1 MKKHAILLIS
11 MLLIC
16 VISCNNK
23 NNNPSIVDS
32 NSDSIPMQDSTSV
45 QDSSM
50 VRIGTKMEKSGGVYL
65 LPCVVNGVKMNF
77 IFDTG
82 ASNVSISL
90 TEALFLLKNGYLE
103 DYDILGSSLSQV
115 ADGSIVENTEI
126 NLHSIEVNGIII
138 TDVKAV
144 VSNSIDAPLLLGQSA
159 IQKLG
164 KIEISGDSLY
174 IIRKGIS
181 QPQPKSKPQT
191 TSSVSPT
198 TTEMK
203 EPSFWRRTFE
213 KESVMMDYLN
223 RAYNLHKEGMTEL
236 ALSYC
241 GKAFEMKK
249 NSWKPDALRG
259 FIYYDIEDYGPAKNR
274 YEDYKELNK
283 KQETLYFENGDSLTY
298 KRSMCNLA
306 WAYCLHHDLRYYHD
320 GDYNRAIMISQ
331 QLLEMYPNYAIVIE
345 PMICAYADK
354 GEYEKATNWAK
365 KLLEMSEQKSSGY
378 FSLGYINAKQGRK
391 TEAIRYFEK
400 VLEIEPNNSGALNN
414 LSNIYYDINRPYA
427 IELKKRAARLG
438 DKNSRNW
445 LKENKIDW

>member
-1 MKKHAILLIS
+1 MKNCAILLIS
-11 MLLIC
+11 MLLIS
-16 VISCNNK
+16 VMSCND
-23 NNNPSIVDS
+23 NNIKSSIVDS

-50 VRIGTKMEKSGGVYL
+50 VRIGMKMEKSGGVYL

-259 FIYYDIEDYGPAKNR
+259 FIYYDIENYGRAKNR

-283 KQETLYFENGDSLTY
+283 KQETLYFENGDSLPY
-298 KRSMCNLA
+298 KGSMLRLA
-306 WAYCLHHDLRYYHD
+306 WAYEKNNQPD
-320 GDYNRAIMISQ
+320 NAIMISQ
-331 QLLEMYPNYAIVIE
+331 QLLEMYPNYALAIE
-345 PMICAYADK
+345 PMIYAYAIK

-365 KLLEMSEQKSSGY
+365 KLLEMPEQKPNGY
-378 FSLGYINAKQGRK
+378 FCLGYINATQGRK

-400 VLEIEPNNSGALNN
+400 VLEIEPNDSGALYN
-414 LSNIYYDINRPYA
+414 LSIIYYDINRPYA

-438 DKNSRNW
+438 FKNSINW
-445 LKENKIDW
+445 LKENNIDW

>member
-1 MKKHAILLIS
+1 MKKQAILLIS
-11 MLLIC
+11 MLLIS
-16 VISCNNK
+16 VMSCND
-23 NNNPSIVDS
+23 NNIKSSIVDS
-32 NSDSIPMQDSTSV
+32 NSDSIPMQDSTIV

-50 VRIGTKMEKSGGVYL
+50 VRIGMKMEKSGGVYL

-144 VSNSIDAPLLLGQSA
+144 VSNSIDAPLLLGQTA

-181 QPQPKSKPQT
+181 QPQPKSKPLT

-223 RAYNLHKEGMTEL
+223 RAYNLNKEDMNEL

-241 GKAFEMKK
+241 EKALEMKK
-249 NSWKPDALRG
+249 NSWKPYALLG
-259 FIYYDIEDYGPAKNR
+259 YIYYYK
-274 YEDYKELNK
+274 EDYKTAEDNYEEYRELNK

-298 KRSMCNLA
+298 EGAMWKLA
-306 WAYCLHHDLRYYHD
+306 WAYE
-320 GDYNRAIMISQ
+320 YNNQPDNAIMISQ
-331 QLLEMYPNYAIVIE
+331 RVLEIHPDYALAIK
-345 PMICAYADK
+345 PMIVAYCKK
-354 GEYEKATNWAK
+354 GEYEKADKWAK
-365 KLLEMSEQKSSGY
+365 KLLEMPEQKSNGY
-378 FSLGYINAKQGRK
+378 FYLGYINAKQGRK
-391 TEAIRYFEK
+391 TEAIRYYEK
-400 VLEIEPNNSGALNN
+400 VLEIEPNSSTALNN
-414 LSNIYYDINRPYA
+414 LSIIYKDINRPYA

-438 DKNSRNW
+438 NKNSTNW
-445 LKENKIDW
+445 LKENNIDW

>member
-1 MKKHAILLIS
+1 MKNCTILLIS

-23 NNNPSIVDS
+23 NNNPSIVES

-181 QPQPKSKPQT
+181 QPQPKSKSQT

-223 RAYNLHKEGMTEL
+223 RAYNLDEEGMTEL

-241 GKAFEMKK
+241 YKAREMKK
-249 NSWKPDALRG
+249 NSWKPYALLG
-259 FIYYDIEDYGPAKNR
+259 YIYYYKENDKTAEDY
-274 YEDYKELNK
+274 YEKYRELNK

-298 KRSMCNLA
+298 RGAMWKLA
-306 WAYCLHHDLRYYHD
+306 WVYTDNNKPD
-320 GDYNRAIMISQ
+320 NAIMISQ
-331 QLLEMYPNYAIVIE
+331 QLLEMYPNYAFAIK
-345 PMICAYADK
+345 PMIAAYCDK

-365 KLLEMSEQKSSGY
+365 KLLEMPEQKLNGY
-378 FSLGYINAKQGRK
+378 FYLGYINAEQGRK
-391 TEAIRYFEK
+391 TEAIRYYEK
-400 VLEIEPNNSGALNN
+400 VLEIEPNNSDALYN
-414 LSNIYYDINRPYA
+414 LSVVYYDINRPYA
-427 IELKKRAARLG
+427 IELRKRAARLG
-438 DKNSRNW
+438 DKNSINW
-445 LKENKIDW
+445 LKENNIDW

>member
-1 MKKHAILLIS
+1 MKNCAILLIS
-11 MLLIC
+11 MLLIS
-16 VISCNNK
+16 VMSCND
-23 NNNPSIVDS
+23 NNIKSSIVDS

-181 QPQPKSKPQT
+181 QPQPKSKPRM
-191 TSSVSPT
+191 TSSLSPA

-241 GKAFEMKK
+241 GKALEMKK
-249 NSWKPDALRG
+249 NSWKPYALRG
-259 FIYYDIEDYGPAKNR
+259 IIYYEIEDYGRAIHI

-298 KRSMCNLA
+298 KRSMLKLA
-306 WAYCLHHDLRYYHD
+306 WAYESNNQP
-320 GDYNRAIMISQ
+320 GNAIMISQ
-331 QLLEMYPNYAIVIE
+331 QLLEMYPNYALAIE
-345 PMICAYADK
+345 PMIGAYADK

-365 KLLEMSEQKSSGY
+365 KLLEVPEQKSSGY
-378 FSLGYINAKQGRK
+378 FCLGYINKKQGRK
-391 TEAIRYFEK
+391 TEAIRYYEK
-400 VLEIEPNNSGALNN
+400 VLEIEPNSRRALYN
-414 LSNIYYDINRPYA
+414 LSIMYDDINRPYA
-427 IELKKRAARLG
+427 IELTKRAARLG
-438 DKNSRNW
+438 HKNSINW
-445 LKENKIDW
+445 LKENNIDW

>member
-11 MLLIC
+11 MLLIS
-16 VISCNNK
+16 VVSCNDNYIK
-23 NNNPSIVDS
+23 SSIVDS
-32 NSDSIPMQDSTSV
+32 NSDSIPMQDSISV

-50 VRIGTKMEKSGGVYL
+50 VRIGMKMEKSGGVYL

-181 QPQPKSKPQT
+181 QPQPKSKSQT
-191 TSSVSPT
+191 TSSVSPGN
-198 TTEMK
+198 TEMK

-223 RAYNLHKEGMTEL
+223 RAYNLDEEGMTEL

-241 GKAFEMKK
+241 EKALEMKK
-249 NSWKPDALRG
+249 NSWKPYALLG
-259 FIYYDIEDYGPAKNR
+259 FIYYYM
-274 YEDYKELNK
+274 EDYKTAEDNYEEYRELNK
-283 KQETLYFENGDSLTY
+283 KQETLCFENGDSLTY
-298 KRSMCNLA
+298 KGSMWKLA
-306 WAYCLHHDLRYYHD
+306 QAYYLNNQPD
-320 GDYNRAIMISQ
+320 NAIMISQ
-331 QLLEMYPNYAIVIE
+331 RLLEIDPNYELAIP
-345 PMICAYADK
+345 PMISAYYTK
-354 GEYEKATNWAK
+354 GEYEKATHWAK
-365 KLLEMSEQKSSGY
+365 KLLEMPEQKSSGY
-378 FSLGYINAKQGRK
+378 FYLGIINAKQGRK
-391 TEAIRYFEK
+391 TEAIRYYEK
-400 VLEIEPNNSGALNN
+400 ALEIEPEDSSSLNN
-414 LSNIYYDINRPYA
+414 LSIIYYDINRPYA

-438 DKNSRNW
+438 HKNSINW
-445 LKENKIDW
+445 LKENNIDW

>member
-1 MKKHAILLIS
+1 
-11 MLLIC
+11 
-16 VISCNNK
+16 
-23 NNNPSIVDS
+23 
-32 NSDSIPMQDSTSV
+32 
-45 QDSSM
+45 M
-50 VRIGTKMEKSGGVYL
+50 VRIGMKMEKSGGVYL

-103 DYDILGSSLSQV
+103 DYDILGSSLSKV

-191 TSSVSPT
+191 TSSVSPA

-223 RAYNLHKEGMTEL
+223 RAYNLDEEGMTEL

-241 GKAFEMKK
+241 YKAREMKK
-249 NSWKPDALRG
+249 NSWKPYALLG
-259 FIYYDIEDYGPAKNR
+259 YIYYYKENYKTAEDY
-274 YEDYKELNK
+274 YEKYRELNK

-298 KRSMCNLA
+298 RGAMWKLA
-306 WAYCLHHDLRYYHD
+306 WVYTDNNKPD
-320 GDYNRAIMISQ
+320 NAIMISQ
-331 QLLEMYPNYAIVIE
+331 QLLEMYPNYAFAIK
-345 PMICAYADK
+345 PMIAAYCNK

-365 KLLEMSEQKSSGY
+365 KLLEMPEQKSTGY
-378 FSLGYINAKQGRK
+378 FYLGYINAEQGRK
-391 TEAIRYFEK
+391 TEAIRYYEK
-400 VLEIEPNNSGALNN
+400 VLEIDPNASTTLNN
-414 LSNIYYDINRPYA
+414 LSVVYYDINRPYA

>member
-1 MKKHAILLIS
+1 MKNCAKLLIS

-32 NSDSIPMQDSTSV
+32 NTDSIPMQDSTSV

-223 RAYNLHKEGMTEL
+223 RAYNLYKEGMTEL

-241 GKAFEMKK
+241 YKAREMKK
-249 NSWKPDALRG
+249 NSWKPDALLG
-259 FIYYDIEDYGPAKNR
+259 YIYYYKEDYETA
-274 YEDYKELNK
+274 EDYYEEYRELNK

-298 KRSMCNLA
+298 KGAMWRLA
-306 WAYCLHHDLRYYHD
+306 WAYEDNNKPD
-320 GDYNRAIMISQ
+320 NAIMISQ
-331 QLLEMYPNYAIVIE
+331 QLLEMYPNYALAIE
-345 PMICAYADK
+345 PMIYAYAIK

-365 KLLEMSEQKSSGY
+365 KLLEMPEQKSSGY
-378 FSLGYINAKQGRK
+378 FSLGYINANQGRK
-391 TEAIRYFEK
+391 TEAIRYYEK

-414 LSNIYYDINRPYA
+414 LSIIYYDINRPYA

-438 DKNSRNW
+438 DKYSRNW
-445 LKENKIDW
+445 LKENNIDW

>member
-1 MKKHAILLIS
+1 MKKIAILLAS
-11 MLLIC
+11 LLLGFFS
-16 VISCNNK
+16 SCTNEGATKKATETN
-23 NNNPSIVDS
+23 DT
-32 NSDSIPMQDSTSV
+32 IPTQDSSIIV
-45 QDSSM
+45 QDSSV
-50 VRIGTKMEKSGGVYL
+50 VRIGMKMEKSGGVYL

-213 KESVMMDYLN
+213 KESVMMDYMN
-223 RAYNLHKEGMTEL
+223 RAYNLNKEDMNEL

-241 GKAFEMKK
+241 EKALEMKK
-249 NSWKPDALRG
+249 NSWKPYALLG
-259 FIYYDIEDYGPAKNR
+259 FIYYYM
-274 YEDYKELNK
+274 EDYKAAEDNYEEYRELNK

-298 KRSMCNLA
+298 KGSMWKLA
-306 WAYCLHHDLRYYHD
+306 RAYYFNNQPD
-320 GDYNRAIMISQ
+320 NAIMISQ
-331 QLLEMYPNYAIVIE
+331 RLLEIDPNFEIAIP
-345 PMICAYADK
+345 PMISAYYTK

-365 KLLEMSEQKSSGY
+365 KLLEMPEQKSSGY
-378 FSLGYINAKQGRK
+378 FYLGIINTKQGRK
-391 TEAIRYFEK
+391 TEAIRYYEK
-400 VLEIEPNNSGALNN
+400 ALEIDPEESSSLYN
-414 LSNIYYDINRPYA
+414 LSIIYYDINRPYA

-438 DKNSRNW
+438 HKNSIKW
-445 LKENKIDW
+445 LKENNIDW

>member
-1 MKKHAILLIS
+1 MKNCTILLIS
-11 MLLIC
+11 MLLIS

-50 VRIGTKMEKSGGVYL
+50 VRIGTKMEKSGGVYM

-181 QPQPKSKPQT
+181 QPQPKSKSQT
-191 TSSVSPT
+191 TSSVSPA

-241 GKAFEMKK
+241 WKAFEMKK

-259 FIYYDIEDYGPAKNR
+259 FIYYDIEDYGGAIYR
-274 YEDYKELNK
+274 YKDYKELNK

-298 KRSMCNLA
+298 KGSMGRLA
-306 WAYCLHHDLRYYHD
+306 WAYESNNQPD
-320 GDYNRAIMISQ
+320 NAIMISQ
-331 QLLEMYPNYAIVIE
+331 QLLEMYPNYALAIE
-345 PMICAYADK
+345 PMIYAYADK

-365 KLLEMSEQKSSGY
+365 KLLEMPEQKSSGY
-378 FSLGYINAKQGRK
+378 FCLGYINQKQGRK
-391 TEAIRYFEK
+391 TEAVRCYEK
-400 VLEIEPNNSGALNN
+400 VLEIEPNNRNALNN
-414 LSNIYYDINRPYA
+414 LSNIYKDINRPYA

-438 DKNSRNW
+438 NKYSMNW
-445 LKENKIDW
+445 LKKNNIDW

>member
-1 MKKHAILLIS
+1 MKNCAILLIS
-11 MLLIC
+11 MLLIS
-16 VISCNNK
+16 VMSCND
-23 NNNPSIVDS
+23 NNIKSSIVES

-65 LPCVVNGVKMNF
+65 LPCVVNAVKMNF

-191 TSSVSPT
+191 TSSVSPGNT
-198 TTEMK
+198 KME

-223 RAYNLHKEGMTEL
+223 RAYNLYEEGMTEL

-241 GKAFEMKK
+241 EKALEMKK
-249 NSWKPDALRG
+249 NSWKPYALIG
-259 FIYYDIEDYGPAKNR
+259 YIYFYKEDCKTAEDN
-274 YEDYKELNK
+274 YEEYRELNK
-283 KQETLYFENGDSLTY
+283 KQETLYFENGDLLTY
-298 KRSMCNLA
+298 KYSMCNLA
-306 WAYCLHHDLRYYHD
+306 CAYEENNKHD
-320 GDYNRAIMISQ
+320 NAIMISQ
-331 QLLEMYPNYAIVIE
+331 QLLEMYPNYVLAIK
-345 PMICAYADK
+345 PMIVAYCKK

-365 KLLEMSEQKSSGY
+365 KLLEMPEQKSRGY
-378 FSLGYINAKQGRK
+378 FYLGCINAEQGRK

-400 VLEIEPNNSGALNN
+400 VLEIEPNDSAALYN
-414 LSNIYYDINRPYA
+414 LSIFYKDINRPYA

-438 DKNSRNW
+438 DKYSRNW
-445 LKENKIDW
+445 LKENNIDW

>member
-1 MKKHAILLIS
+1 MKNCTILLIS
-11 MLLIC
+11 MLLIS
-16 VISCNNK
+16 VMSCND
-23 NNNPSIVDS
+23 NNIKSSIVES

-50 VRIGTKMEKSGGVYL
+50 VRIGMKMEKSGGVYL

-181 QPQPKSKPQT
+181 QPQPKSKSQT

-241 GKAFEMKK
+241 RKAFEMKK

-259 FIYYDIEDYGPAKNR
+259 FIYFDIEDYGGAIYR

-306 WAYCLHHDLRYYHD
+306 WAYIRHRRYD
-320 GDYNRAIMISQ
+320 RDADKAIMISQ
-331 QLLEMYPNYAIVIE
+331 QLLEMYPNYALAIE
-345 PMICAYADK
+345 PMIYAYAIK

-365 KLLEMSEQKSSGY
+365 KLLEMPEQKPNGY
-378 FSLGYINAKQGRK
+378 FCLGYINAKQGRK
-391 TEAIRYFEK
+391 TEAIRYYEK
-400 VLEIEPNNSGALNN
+400 VLEIVPNNRNALNN
-414 LSNIYYDINRPYA
+414 LSHIYYDINRPYA
-427 IELKKRAARLG
+427 IELKKRAARQG
-438 DKNSRNW
+438 NKYSMNW
-445 LKENKIDW
+445 LKENNIDW

>member
-1 MKKHAILLIS
+1 MKKHAILLILI
-11 MLLIC
+11 LLIS
-16 VISCNNK
+16 VVSCND
-23 NNNPSIVDS
+23 NNIKSSIVDS

-50 VRIGTKMEKSGGVYL
+50 VRIGMKMEKSGGVYL

-191 TSSVSPT
+191 TSSVSPA

-203 EPSFWRRTFE
+203 EPPFWRRTFE

-223 RAYNLHKEGMTEL
+223 RAYNLDKEDMNEL

-241 GKAFEMKK
+241 RKALEMKK
-249 NSWKPDALRG
+249 NSWKPYALLG
-259 FIYYDIEDYGPAKNR
+259 YIYYYM
-274 YEDYKELNK
+274 EDYKTAEDNYEEYRELNK

-298 KRSMCNLA
+298 KGAMLRLA
-306 WAYCLHHDLRYYHD
+306 WAYYSNNQPD
-320 GDYNRAIMISQ
+320 NAIMISQ
-331 QLLEMYPNYAIVIE
+331 RVLEIDPNYAFAIN
-345 PMICAYADK
+345 PMIAAYNTK
-354 GEYEKATNWAK
+354 REYEKATNWAK
-365 KLLEMSEQKSSGY
+365 KLLEMPEQKSSGY
-378 FSLGYINAKQGRK
+378 FYLGIINEKQGRK
-391 TEAIRYFEK
+391 TEAIRYYEK
-400 VLEIEPNNSGALNN
+400 VLEIEPNDSGALNN
-414 LSNIYYDINRPYA
+414 LSIIYYDINRPYA

-438 DKNSRNW
+438 SKKSRNW
-445 LKENKIDW
+445 LKENNIDW